1 MFNPVAAAEVANE
14 SDTPKEVVTLKVE
27 DVPVIVEGEGY
38 ICTTCYE
45 IIPEPKYISH
55 QRRRGC
61 HSPARPLGD
70 RQDNLSRVA
79 TAKRIKLNCSTCHQE
94 FASKRAKDMH
104 AHEPCG
110 VGRGHIPMGIGTRRR
125 PKRPLLTMAADIK
138 RRNER
143 ISAKAANNIM
153 AYRAAISKPN
163 NKGTYNVN
171 GKVMSTRDI
180 ELSIQRLSC
189 LL

>member
-1 MFNPVAAAEVANE
+1 MNSPVAVTEIDSE

-27 DVPVIVEGEGY
+27 DVPIIVEGEGY

-45 IIPEPKYISH
+45 IIPEAKYVSH
-55 QRRRGC
+55 RRRKGC

-70 RQDNLSRVA
+70 RQDNLNRVA
-79 TAKRIKLNCSTCHQE
+79 MALRIELNCNTCHRE
-94 FASKRAKDMH
+94 FASERAKDR
-104 AHEPCG
+104 HEPC
-110 VGRGHIPMGIGTRRR
+110 RGHTPTGSSAKRR
-125 PKRPLLTMAADIK
+125 PRRPLSKMAADIK
-138 RRNER
+138 RRGER
-143 ISAKAANNIM
+143 ISAKAANKIM
-153 AYRAAISKPN
+153 AYRAILRKPN

-180 ELSIQRLSC
+180 EVRIQRLSC